1 LSCLEPPSWFI
12 LILAAI
18 LLPSLVEADEF
29 RLLPS
34 IAQTLQY
41 NDNIYVTPSQPL
53 HDFISTTTGGIEL
66 FESTEKLNLDVSGL
80 LSENLYQHT
89 TSLDSTDGSGGG
101 SIHYSVNPQL
111 ALSATGSYSRASQP
125 GQQLL
130 TTGLVLNGVTVDTTT
145 YHAQA
150 DYVLTE
156 KTAASLFYDHDTIH
170 YQSSLFSDVTS
181 DAGTLSLTHD
191 LSQYLPQVKGL
202 LNMSYTQ
209 YSLTGTSVDN
219 LGATTVNNYEATTG
233 FSYAVKEK
241 WSIQASAGLRRT
253 DSSFETL
260 VPTGFIFGPFFF
272 VTGFTEQT
280 QTTSGWG
287 GVGQAS
293 LSYKGEVTNASFGAS
308 RDVAPAAGQGGT
320 VERTSFTLSANR
332 KLSYDFS
339 GFFDAGYFI
348 NKSAPGQFSVAPID
362 FETLNVS
369 PRIRYEFGHEGSGGS
384 QSGRDMYVE
393 ASYTFTRLEDKI
405 GQTTA
410 YRNLFIVRFFAQ
422 HAVLE

>member
-1 LSCLEPPSWFI
+1 MSCLEPPFWFI
-12 LILAAI
+12 FILAAI
-18 LLPSLVEADEF
+18 LLPGLAEADEF

-34 IAQTLQY
+34 ISQMLQY
-41 NDNIYVTPSQPL
+41 SDNVYISPSQPL

-66 FESTEKLNLDVSGL
+66 FDATEKLNLDVSAL
-80 LSENLYQHT
+80 FSENLYQHN
-89 TSLDSTDGSGGG
+89 TSLDSTDGSGNG

-111 ALSATGSYSRASQP
+111 ALSASGSYSRASQP

-150 DYVLTE
+150 DYSLTE
-156 KTAASLFYDHDTIH
+156 KTSASLFYDHDTIH
-170 YQSSLFSDVTS
+170 YQSSLFSDLTS
-181 DAGTLSLTHD
+181 DSGTLSFTQD

-209 YSLTGTSVDN
+209 YSLAGTSVNN
-219 LGATTVNNYEATTG
+219 LGATTVDNYEATTG
-233 FSYAVKEK
+233 FSYSIKEK
-241 WSIQASAGLRRT
+241 WSIQATAGLRRT
-253 DSSFETL
+253 DSSFETQ
-260 VPTGFIFGPFFF
+260 VPIGFIITPFSLTEVFA
-272 VTGFTEQT
+272 EQT

-293 LSYKGEVTNASFGAS
+293 LNYTGEVTNASLAVS
-308 RDVAPAAGQGGT
+308 RDIAPAVGQNGT

-332 KLSYDFS
+332 RLSYDFR
-339 GFFDAGYFI
+339 GYFDLGYFI
-348 NKSAPGQFSVAPID
+348 NKSASGQFSVAPID
-362 FETLNVS
+362 FETINVS
-369 PRIRYEFGHEGSGGS
+369 PHIRYEFGHEGSGGS

-393 ASYTFTRLEDKI
+393 ASYTFTRIEDKI

-410 YRNLFIVRFFAQ
+410 YRNLFMVHFFAQ